1 MPGLTVQD
9 SVAHPMAGAP
19 AASGRRPDRN
29 HSGEELPRLV
39 ERWPLKRVH
48 WLSRAVTCAVVAS
61 SLGSLLYTPQG
72 VWAWTLD
79 VLFRTYLVFAG
90 TVMAHEG
97 THGLLGRTVAA
108 NLWWARLAL
117 LPSMVPYTNFRRTH
131 LLHHRFTNL
140 EDKDPDYYVKPRRDW
155 ELPLRALGMP
165 HHWFFWLFKRGAI
178 DRSHVVNLL
187 LNYVGIALV
196 FAVILAVVGP
206 ARLFWGMFPTLILVS
221 LLLWYPFAYKTH
233 EGFSTGPARTRSHD
247 YYGHFMFWFSLGL
260 SLHRVHHMRPHL
272 AWIELRQFV
281 RKDPVRG
288 FRLFPRRNIETPT
301 NTRAAC

>member
-1 MPGLTVQD
+1 MR
-9 SVAHPMAGAP
+9 
-19 AASGRRPDRN
+19 GRRKLA
-29 HSGEELPRLV
+29 GQ
-39 ERWPLKRVH
+39 
-48 WLSRAVTCAVVAS
+48 S
-61 SLGSLLYTPQG
+61 SLHTPGCVGLDAGRAFPHVPGVRRHGDGS
-72 VWAWTLD
+72 
-79 VLFRTYLVFAG
+79 RR
-90 TVMAHEG
+90 HS
-97 THGLLGRTVAA
+97 RTVGPNKGGQSLVGAVCPA
-108 NLWWARLAL
+108 PQHGPPTQTFA
-117 LPSMVPYTNFRRTH
+117 RTH

-155 ELPLRALGMP
+155 ELPLRAIGMP

-281 RKDPVRG
+281 RKDPLRG